1 MDGKSQDR
9 LLHIMK
15 TVDEAQFLSRSHD
28 PLEQILRLLDKR
40 PAHAREVDAEG
51 NGVFHHAV
59 RSGVLDNKDVAT
71 VTAVLQRFQEAGA
84 NVDLQNMKG
93 QSALHLLC
101 FGSDGYSKPFD
112 EQLFKA
118 LVQAGA
124 DLDLRDVLGQTPLF
138 TLVQSR
144 SLQVKPLGKSRGPLR
159 REPRLICA
167 TLLQVGAHIDVSDL
181 KGRSLLHAA
190 ISNQACDCAF
200 VQFLVDKG
208 LDPQSVDNEGNT
220 LWHAAINR
228 LTRSET
234 SDGIQLAS
242 SLLEL
247 QVDIHKANNVGRTPL
262 HEASSVF
269 WERTAKLPDL
279 NADLFDYGN
288 TQKDVFQQNPATTFD
303 YILGTYAGD
312 VDPRDANGITPLHL
326 ACTFSEY
333 QTRRLLESRANSLL
347 KTNEGLTSL
356 HLAARSRQANIIGI
370 ILEHLSTQKDEEA
383 IQEFVN
389 AADTT
394 GRTALYYACASGRI
408 ETVQLLLEAGATAY
422 GGTFASS
429 LWCAVVEFPDEEEK
443 WKASNLHWVLPNRER
458 AGAVLINDIF
468 RPKAFRTARLN
479 DVVDMIVNL
488 DGRKNFVSEA
498 IDIAVKKQSGYTVE
512 RLWHAMTSLQDGVTV
527 PVSQAVSA
535 CLAERRA
542 VQADLQNSNPT
553 PKSISEAVQRLMRLR
568 QYDLVED
575 VLLEQGWGELDRSGN
590 TVYHELVSGGL
601 VWILRRLKEP
611 VRELA
616 AHLEDAKWCDQERFN
631 SSRTRCI
638 RPEKIRPLL
647 LTACQSEA
655 PNFDMVK
662 FLVAEAGCDVNAQ
675 GYLSLIQ
682 YGKSATWAHESPV
695 HSLVRGS
702 HWWQIAQALP
712 YLVEHGADLDLQNA
726 KGQTPLNAVLER
738 IGYVDFSQQVIDALL
753 YYGADVKLVD
763 LAKTSNHLDL
773 TQFFLRRGAVV
784 TPEAIYAAIKVG
796 NCEVL
801 TALLDGGGDPNVIPK
816 ILDFPKSSSGPVTT
830 PVALPVEPPEVP
842 RRADRPVRKLASIGR
857 DPRKLFAADMYP
869 VDHAAHLFSLTRD
882 NEVEERRKFEEVIMI
897 LLAHGADPTRT
908 YLDGAMSIVDRI
920 IEQEHRADRVL
931 ALFGQGGQDHMP
943 GTR

>member
-1 MDGKSQDR
+1 MDGQNQDQ
-9 LLHIMK
+9 LLH
-15 TVDEAQFLSRSHD
+15 V
-28 PLEQILRLLDKR
+28 LETAEYSQILFDNYDLLTHVLRLLDER
-40 PAHAREVDAEG
+40 PDAREVDTDG
-51 NGVFHHAV
+51 NGAFHHV
-59 RSGVLDNKDVAT
+59 VLSGVLENKDVAT
-71 VTAVLQRFQEAGA
+71 VTALVQRLQEAGA
-84 NVDLQNMKG
+84 NVNLQNMKG
-93 QSALHLLC
+93 RSALHLLC
-101 FGSDGYSKPFD
+101 CSSCGLPRAFD
-112 EQLFKA
+112 EQLFEA

-124 DLDLRDVLGQTPLF
+124 DLELPDILGQTPLF
-138 TLVQSR
+138 TLIQYR
-144 SLQVKPLGKSRGPLR
+144 SLQVSKKNDTFLCRKSI
-159 REPRLICA
+159 LICK
-167 TLLQVGAHIDVSDL
+167 TFLQFGARIDVNDL

-220 LWHAAINR
+220 LWHAGIDR
-228 LTRSET
+228 LTRSRT
-234 SDGIQLAS
+234 STGIQLALF
-242 SLLEL
+242 LLEL
-247 QVDIHKANNVGRTPL
+247 QVDIHKVNNAGRTPL

-269 WERTAKLPDL
+269 WEINAKLPDL
-279 NADLFDYGN
+279 NADSFDKGKAREILERN
-288 TQKDVFQQNPATTFD
+288 PPATTFD
-303 YILGTYAGD
+303 YILGAYAGD

-333 QTRRLLESRANSLL
+333 QTRRLLKSGANSLL
-347 KTNEGLTSL
+347 KTNEGLTVL

-370 ILEHLSTQKDEEA
+370 TLEHLSTRIDKEA
-383 IQEFVN
+383 IQQFVN
-389 AADTT
+389 AADTMD
-394 GRTALYYACASGRI
+394 RAALYYACASGRI
-408 ETVQLLLEAGATAY
+408 ETVQLLLEAGATACS
-422 GGTFASS
+422 GTFASS

-443 WKASNLHWVLPNRER
+443 WKASNWFLHNRER
-458 AGAVLINDIF
+458 AGAVLINDTF
-468 RPKAFRTARLN
+468 RPKAFDTARLN
-479 DVVDMIVNL
+479 DVVNMIVDL
-488 DGRKNFVSEA
+488 DRRKNFVNEA

-512 RLWHAMTSLQDGVTV
+512 RLLHAMASLQDGITI
-527 PVSQAVSA
+527 PVSQAASA
-535 CLAERRA
+535 CLAERHA
-542 VQADLQNSNPT
+542 VQTDIQNSNPT

-568 QYDLVED
+568 QYDLVVD
-575 VLLEQGWGELDRSGN
+575 VLLEQGWGEFDRSGN

-616 AHLEDAKWCDQERFN
+616 AHLEDAKWCDKERFN
-631 SSRTRCI
+631 SSQARCI
-638 RPEKIRPLL
+638 RPENFRPLL

-675 GYLSLIQ
+675 GYLSVVQ

-712 YLVEHGADLDLQNA
+712 YLVEHGADLDLENA

-738 IGYVDFSQQVIDALL
+738 VGYVDFSQQVIDALL
-753 YYGADVKLVD
+753 HYGADVKLVD

-816 ILDFPKSSSGPVTT
+816 ILAPGFPKPSRGPVTT

-842 RRADRPVRKLASIGR
+842 RRANRPVRKLASIGR
-857 DPRKLFAADMYP
+857 DPRKLFEADMYP

-882 NEVEERRKFEEVIMI
+882 NEVEGRRKFEEVIMI

-920 IEQEHRADRVL
+920 IEQEHRADRIL
-931 ALFGQGGQDHMP
+931 ALLGQGGQDHMS